1 MKPVKEAAEQIA
13 LVARCRKEGI
23 LIISTENSLNFP
35 VESILHFV
43 SPEKQKRF
51 TMFIRQLLSKLT
63 QKRISLGMEVGYPD
77 LFIPECKL
85 FIEMKKRDGGII
97 SKEQKIMHEKLKD
110 LNYIVKVCH
119 GAKEAWNEIRKE
131 KLL

>member
-35 VESILHFV
+35 VASILHFV
-43 SPEKQKRF
+43 APEKQKRF
-51 TMFIRQLLSKLT
+51 IAFIRQLLSKLT

-77 LFIPECKL
+77 LFVPEYKL
-85 FIEMKKRDGGII
+85 FIEMKRRNGGIL
-97 SKEQKIMHEKLKD
+97 SKEQKIMHEKLIN
-110 LNYIVKVCH
+110 LGYAVKICH
-119 GAKEAWNEIRKE
+119 GAEQAWNEIKE
-131 KLL
+131 NKK